1 MSNVSFARRTWFA
14 ATVGTC
20 VPRWLLG
27 TGLSHQSGT
36 ELPTVD
42 AASLRAMKRRK
53 DQAGQNA
60 LILDA
65 ASGIAIALLPQNAM
79 MVGFSIRDPQSGC
92 GFDVGGSAGRP
103 GRGDEGRN
111 NRNGD
116 NDKNASEGHTPS
128 HALGPV
134 CSGTAEPV

>member
-65 ASGIAIALLPQNAM
+65 ASGIAIALFAAK
-79 MVGFSIRDPQSGC
+79 RDDGWVLNPR
-92 GFDVGGSAGRP
+92 SAERL
-103 GRGDEGRN
+103 R
-111 NRNGD
+111 
-116 NDKNASEGHTPS
+116 
-128 HALGPV
+128 V
-134 CSGTAEPV
+134 